1 MKNNNLGSMT
11 KRKAP
16 KGTLRRLIKM
26 LFGFYPVLVPLTILC
41 ILFAAAAAAIPDI
54 FIQKITAIIDVAI
67 KGGLDWESQ
76 KHDIYRLMIILGSI
90 YVVSIAAVT
99 LYCQLMAKITQGFL
113 YKLRRKMFDGM
124 QNLPIKYFD
133 TNKHGDIMSYY
144 TNDIDALREL
154 ISSSFP

>member
-99 LYCQLMAKITQGFL
+99 LYCQLMAKITQGFCINFVVRCL
-113 YKLRRKMFDGM
+113 TGCKIFPL
-124 QNLPIKYFD
+124 N
-133 TNKHGDIMSYY
+133 
-144 TNDIDALREL
+144 
-154 ISSSFP
+154 ISTQINTAIL

>member
-1 MKNNNLGSMT
+1 M
-11 KRKAP
+11 
-16 KGTLRRLIKM
+16 
-26 LFGFYPVLVPLTILC
+26 LVPLTIFC

-144 TNDIDALREL
+144 TTNLPLAQIHTMIPAGTSSPVGLRECIFRL
-154 ISSSFP
+154 SVSHCRTYTA

>member
-54 FIQKITAIIDVAI
+54 FIQ
-67 KGGLDWESQ
+67 
-76 KHDIYRLMIILGSI
+76 R
-90 YVVSIAAVT
+90 
-99 LYCQLMAKITQGFL
+99 
-113 YKLRRKMFDGM
+113 
-124 QNLPIKYFD
+124 
-133 TNKHGDIMSYY
+133 
-144 TNDIDALREL
+144 
-154 ISSSFP
+154 